1 MPTPD
6 SALRRLVTCGCVVIL
21 LTGTRSIAA
30 ADPPRRDGD
39 SAGGTIVL
47 RSHIEPVGAAD
58 SGAHLPAAGLV
69 TTRAPD
75 IVREQL
81 GLPRGRGLVVV
92 SVAPDSR
99 ASRAGIC
106 RHDVLVALDGQW
118 LILPEHFQELL
129 DTAADDA
136 ALECRL
142 IRGGKPLVVSLSGRP
157 AATTAATTANDDRP
171 RPAAPAAVADA
182 PQAPPDAPAGLRP
195 DAPAALRP
203 TPPAADG
210 PRPDNVAPSA
220 PATHDRPIA
229 AAVGAASDSS
239 LVQADADYTI
249 KLTPGAGLR
258 LVVQDRRGRVVFNG
272 PIDTPAQRAKMPL
285 AVRTR
290 VESLERVLAERA
302 PPPATVGQRLAS
314 RAASKVPSPNP
325 APAAT
330 PAAASREGTPAT
342 DGPADTP
349 PALPVAPV
357 EIR

>member
-6 SALRRLVTCGCVVIL
+6 FALRRLVTCGCIAIL

-30 ADPPRRDGD
+30 ADPPRRDSD
-39 SAGGTIVL
+39 SAGGTIIL
-47 RSHIEPVGAAD
+47 RSHIEPVGATD
-58 SGAHLPAAGLV
+58 SGAHLPAAGMV

-157 AATTAATTANDDRP
+157 AALSAEDDRP
-171 RPAAPAAVADA
+171 RPAAPAVGA
-182 PQAPPDAPAGLRP
+182 
-195 DAPAALRP
+195 DAPAASLAAPPGAPGALRAD
-203 TPPAADG
+203 PPVAPPVADG
-210 PRPDNVAPSA
+210 QRPDDVAPSA
-220 PATHDRPIA
+220 HAPLDRAAAT
-229 AAVGAASDSS
+229 AVGASGDAS

-272 PIDTPAQRAKMPL
+272 PIDTPAQRAKIPL
-285 AVRTR
+285 AARPR
-290 VESLERVLAERA
+290 VESLEQILAKRA
-302 PPPATVGQRLAS
+302 PPAATVGQRLAS
-314 RAASKVPSPNP
+314 RAATTVPATKPGPAVAP
-325 APAAT
+325 APASGAGT
-330 PAAASREGTPAT
+330 PAAG
-342 DGPADTP
+342 GPTDTP
-349 PALPVAPV
+349 PALPVDPV